1 MEFITTDG
9 KLEIK
14 DNKLIQKRLTNERRR
29 NAIIAFYFFLFFIN
43 EFIKQIDKLNV
54 QGKQSAW
61 VGLILYAIP
70 ILSFVIF
77 VIYTLVRQIL
87 KNNLQISRISELI
100 LQDTEIGLEKYLLV
114 KTGSKRFKLYKF
126 RNLEKEYDRLIE
138 HLKAINPSIKVT
150 A

>member
-29 NAIIAFYFFLFFIN
+29 NVIIAFYFFLFFIN

-100 LQDTEIGLEKYLLV
+100 MEDTELGLEKYLLV

-126 RNLEKEYDRLIE
+126 RNLEKEYERLIE
-138 HLKAINPSIKVT
+138 HLKDINPSIKVT

>member
-100 LQDTEIGLEKYLLV
+100 LEDTELGLEKYLLV

>member
-43 EFIKQIDKLNV
+43 EFVKQIDKLNV

-61 VGLILYAIP
+61 VGLVLYVIP

-100 LQDTEIGLEKYLLV
+100 LEDTELGLEKYLLV

-138 HLKAINPSIKVT
+138 HLKAINPSIKVI